1 MTEAREAAQVAR
13 EQNETRPVLVAAGGV
28 LGALAASSCCLLPLA
43 LFGLGASG
51 AWIGTLSAL
60 MPYQPIF
67 VVITAGFL
75 VGGFWMVYRK
85 PRADCAEGS
94 YCARPVSTRIVK
106 SALWSA
112 TVLVVAAAGFPYV
125 APLLL
130 DV

>member
-1 MTEAREAAQVAR
+1 
-13 EQNETRPVLVAAGGV
+13 
-28 LGALAASSCCLLPLA
+28 
-43 LFGLGASG
+43 
-51 AWIGTLSAL
+51 